1 MNKNFARFA
10 FQTFKNSSNPTIN
23 TSKFYNSN
31 AVTKT
36 NFISDT
42 QVLISKLLAVPNA
55 FRIMNLR

>member
-1 MNKNFARFA
+1 MNKHFARFA
-10 FQTFKNSSNPTIN
+10 FQTFKNSSTMN
-23 TSKFYNSN
+23 TPKFYNSN
-31 AVTKT
+31 SVTKT